1 MLVRRFIPYAA
12 LVFWGIAAVVA
23 SQVPEPAC
31 SDLKWRLIGPLRAGW
46 STCAAGDPSA
56 PETFYFGAADGGI
69 WKTADAGHTW
79 VSLFDKEAIAS
90 IGALEL
96 APSDSQIIYAGTG
109 QPEPRYDIAAG
120 NGVYRSRNG
129 GKTWEHLGLA
139 DSRHIGRIVVDPRDP
154 DTVIVAALGH
164 VFGPNLERGV
174 FRTTDGGRT
183 WQKVLF
189 KDENTGAVDLA
200 RDLSNPDVLYAALWQ
215 MRCNPWQS
223 YFTPLAGPGS
233 GIYKSVDGGRNWA
246 PVSTRGLPGGPL
258 GRIGLA
264 AKGARVYAAISAETG
279 AGLYRSDDGGENW
292 QQSSDDASL
301 ADWYFAR
308 LTIDPRNSDTV
319 YVMGRSVRRSTDGG
333 KTFTITKGAPG
344 GDDYHFLWINPK
356 DPRRMILASDQGTTI
371 SLNGGDSWSSWYNQ
385 PIGQFYHLA
394 TDERFPYW
402 IYSGQQDSGTVAVA
416 SRSDYGQ
423 LTFRDW
429 HPIGGDERDYDIP
442 DPTNPDIVYGSGL
455 GGRLSRW
462 DARTGQVQNVSPWP
476 VSSYGARPT
485 TVRYRYDWITPLAIS
500 RQEPHALYFGAQV
513 LFRSIDG
520 GQHWDT
526 ISRDLTGAV
535 EGTKDCAGNVPSE
548 RARACGY
555 GIIFTIGL
563 SPSNKDVIWIGTD
576 NGLIQ
581 LTRDGGKSWQ
591 NVTPP
596 GLPDWSKVAQI
607 DPSAADPATAFAAID
622 RHRIDDYGPHA
633 YRTHDYGKTWTEIG
647 GGLPKEAY
655 VNVVRQDPVQPK
667 LLFAGTSR
675 GVFVSFGDGDYWQ
688 PLQLNLPMSGV
699 NDLAI
704 HGNDLIAATQGRA
717 IWVLDDISPLRHM
730 PAEVIGADVYLF
742 PPAPAFRLIQ
752 NQNKDTPLPPDE
764 PTAPNPPEGAILDYY
779 LAHAPEGVVTL
790 EIFDSAGKLVQKFQS
805 DQAPQTPAAEQ
816 YFAERWLTPRA
827 ALPARP
833 GHNRFT
839 WNLRYPRPQALQY
852 EYSIAAVAGG
862 TEALPAGAL
871 VLPGRYE
878 VRLKAGGRTYSRPLT
893 VQLDPRVK
901 VSASDL
907 AAQLAFERQAADGMA
922 LSTSTC
928 REIAGISKR
937 LAETRGKMQGRQ
949 DLAAVMSSMQSM
961 AEELDRFQNGSSSD
975 NIAEIGTTLT
985 GLETDVEGT
994 DQAPTAPEREVL
1006 QTYSRRLEAAVARWK
1021 QLRSGPLSDLD
1032 HRIQA
1037 AGFPSILLNGIAAS

>member
-1 MLVRRFIPYAA
+1 MSARRFLPYAA
-12 LVFWGIAAVVA
+12 LVFCGIATAMA
-23 SQVPEPAC
+23 FQIPEPAF
-31 SDLKWRLIGPLRAGW
+31 SGLKWRLIGPMRAGW

-69 WKTADAGHTW
+69 WKTADAGLTW
-79 VSLFDKEAIAS
+79 ASLFDDAAVAS
-90 IGALEL
+90 IGALEI
-96 APSDSQIIYAGTG
+96 APSDAQIIYAGTG
-109 QPEPRYDIAAG
+109 QPEPRYDVAAG
-120 NGVYRSRNG
+120 NGIYRSRDG
-129 GKTWEHLGLA
+129 GRTWEHMGLA
-139 DSRHIGRIVVDPRDP
+139 DSRHIGRIIVDPRNP

-164 VFGPNLERGV
+164 IFGPNPERGV
-174 FRTTDGGRT
+174 FRTTDGGKN

-200 RDLSNPDVLYAALWQ
+200 CDLANPDVMYAALWQ
-215 MRCNPWQS
+215 MRCHPWQS

-233 GIYKSVDGGRNWA
+233 GIYRSVDGGRNWG
-246 PVSTRGLPGGPL
+246 PVSTRGLPKGPY

-264 AKGARVYAAISAETG
+264 ARGARVYAAISAETG

-292 QQSSDDASL
+292 QQLSDDASL

-308 LTIDPRNSDTV
+308 LTIDPRNPDIV

-333 KTFTITKGAPG
+333 RTFTITKGAPG
-344 GDDYHFLWINPK
+344 GDDYHFLWVNPK

-371 SLNGGDSWSSWYNQ
+371 TLNGGDSWSSWYHQ
-385 PIGQFYHLA
+385 PTGQFYHVA

-423 LTFRDW
+423 LSYRDW
-429 HPIGGDERDYDIP
+429 HPVGGDERDYDIP
-442 DPTNPDIVYGSGL
+442 DPANPDIVYGSGL

-513 LFRSIDG
+513 LFRSYDG
-520 GQHWDT
+520 GQHWET
-526 ISRDLTGAV
+526 ISRDLTGAI
-535 EGTKDCAGNVPSE
+535 EGAKDCDGAVPVE
-548 RARACGY
+548 RARACGF

-563 SPSNKDVIWIGTD
+563 SPINKDVIWVGTD

-581 LTRDGGKSWQ
+581 LTRDGGKNWQ

-607 DPSAADPATAFAAID
+607 DPSAGDPATAFAAID
-622 RHRIDDYGPHA
+622 RHRLDDYGPHA
-633 YRTHDYGKTWTEIG
+633 YRTHDYGKTWTEISR
-647 GGLPKEAY
+647 GLPREAY
-655 VNVVRQDPVQPK
+655 VNVVRQDPTRPS

-675 GVFVSFGDGDYWQ
+675 GVLVSFSDGDDWQ
-688 PLQLNLPMSGV
+688 PLQLNLPTSGV

-704 HGNDLIAATQGRA
+704 HGNDLVAATQGRA
-717 IWVLDDISPLRHM
+717 LWVLDDISPLRHM
-730 PAEVIGADVYLF
+730 PAAGIGAEANLF
-742 PPAPAFRLIQ
+742 PPAPAVRLIQ
-752 NQNKDTPLPPDE
+752 NQNKDTPLPPEE

-779 LAHAPEGVVTL
+779 LAHAPAGALTL
-790 EIFDSAGKLVQKFQS
+790 EIFDAAGKLVQKFQS
-805 DQAPQTPAAEQ
+805 DQVPPKPDAEQ
-816 YFAERWLTPRA
+816 YFADRWLTPRA
-827 ALPARP
+827 VLPARP
-833 GHNRFT
+833 GHNRFA
-839 WNLRYPRPQALQY
+839 WNLRYPRPPALQY
-852 EYSIAAVAGG
+852 EYSIAAVAGS

-878 VRLKAGGRTYSRPLT
+878 VRLKVDGRTYQQPLT

-901 VSASDL
+901 VSASSL
-907 AAQLAFERQAADGMA
+907 AAQLAFERQTADLMA
-922 LSTSTC
+922 RSTSSS
-928 REIAGISKR
+928 REIAGIFKR
-937 LAETRGKMQGRQ
+937 LAETRGKVQGRQ
-949 DLAAVMSSMQSM
+949 DLATVVSTMQSM
-961 AEELDRFQNGSSSD
+961 TEELDRFQNGTSPD
-975 NIAEIGTTLT
+975 NIAEIGAALT

-994 DQAPTAPEREVL
+994 DQAPTAAQREVL
-1006 QTYSRRLEAAVARWK
+1006 QTYGSRLETATAHWK
-1021 QLRSGPLSDLD
+1021 QLKSGPLSELD
-1032 HRIQA
+1032 RKIQA
-1037 AGFPSILLNGIAAS
+1037 AGFPSVLVK